1 MQLILEKIW
10 IFVVFYK
17 YQSKKRFDLYSKGER
32 IRVKR
37 NYFFK
42 STLFRKKEKGNY
54 TYWLND
60 AKHKQVSIEI
70 QETMILKQLEMID
83 LSNEEIKTAKAIQP
97 LISIHIDEIVA
108 TFYQTITNVE
118 QLRTIILE
126 NSSID
131 RLRKTLETHLIEMFC
146 GQLNE
151 EFLEK
156 RIRIAN
162 IHYRI
167 GLEPKWYMA
176 AFQNL
181 QSTLLHLVHRHVED
195 RDESME
201 IIQVITKI
209 LNFEQQLVLEAYEK
223 ENLRQRELQYNEV
236 KTELKA
242 KIMRVCE
249 EMTYI
254 TERTNVAVQELV
266 TNSEVVNESV
276 LRGADAS
283 RDTHLLATDG
293 QEKLLE
299 LESRIDSIFSRTNKM
314 EEIVGQLNHSVQE
327 ISQVINLV
335 QLIAN
340 QTNLLALNSSI
351 EAARAG
357 EHGKGFSVVAQEI
370 RKLAS
375 QTKTSVEQ
383 IKGYV
388 DETQD
393 FTEEVVTII
402 EEVHHFVIEGKK
414 ESDASDLA
422 FNRIMDSMSTSLDD
436 VETVEQGMEALI
448 YNIKE
453 ISKAMEKVA
462 TSVDTL
468 NVAIGNL

>member
-1 MQLILEKIW
+1 M
-10 IFVVFYK
+10 
-17 YQSKKRFDLYSKGER
+17 KRH
-32 IRVKR
+32 
-37 NYFFK
+37 YFFK
-42 STLFRKKEKGNY
+42 STMFRKKEQGNH
-54 TYWLND
+54 TYWLDD
-60 AKHKQVSIEI
+60 AKHKQVSVEI
-70 QETMILKQLEMID
+70 QDAMILKQLEMID
-83 LSNEEIKTAKAIQP
+83 LSIEEIKTSKAIQP
-97 LISIHIDEIVA
+97 LISDHIDEIVT

-126 NSSID
+126 NSTLD
-131 RLRKTLETHLIEMFC
+131 RLRKTLETHLIEMFG

-181 QSTLLHLVHRHVED
+181 QSTLLHLVHCHVEN
-195 RDESME
+195 RDESMR
-201 IIQVITKI
+201 ISQVITKI

-223 ENLRQRELQYNEV
+223 ENLRQRELQYDEV

-242 KIMRVCE
+242 KIMTVCE
-249 EMTYI
+249 EMTHI

-266 TNSEVVNESV
+266 TSSEVVNKSV
-276 LRGADAS
+276 LRGADTS
-283 RDTHLLATDG
+283 RDTQRLATDG

-314 EEIVGQLNHSVQE
+314 EKIVGQLNHSVQE
-327 ISQVINLV
+327 ISHVINLV
-335 QLIAN
+335 QSIAN

-375 QTKTSVEQ
+375 QTKASVEQ

-388 DETQD
+388 DETQG
-393 FTEEVVTII
+393 FTEEVVMTI
-402 EEVHHFVIEGKK
+402 EEVHHFVKEGKE

-422 FNRIMDSMSTSLDD
+422 FNRIMDSMSTSLGD

-453 ISKAMEKVA
+453 INEAMDKVA